1 MTKPEKETQIL
12 TWTLIGGIVG
22 VGALTLFLAMRR
34 EKEAPLN
41 TIGETIAQIG
51 EILQS
56 NQIEE
61 PGPVKNFEKK
71 LRKNENTL
79 GEVVD
84 WIATGIHLWKRFK
97 P

>member
-1 MTKPEKETQIL
+1 MTKQDKDANIL

-22 VGALTLFLAMRR
+22 VGAITVFLALRR

-51 EILQS
+51 DILQS
-56 NQIEE
+56 NNIDE
-61 PGPVKNFEKK
+61 PGPVRDFEKK

-79 GEVVD
+79 GEVVN
-84 WIATGIHLWKRFK
+84 WIATGINIWKRFK
-97 P
+97 N